1 VTGGQL
7 PVRSFL
13 VLKRRERQNTV
24 LDRATRARQEIKLM
38 QAPATLDA
46 ARGARPATMRAVRIH
61 AYGGPEVMQL
71 EELPI
76 AALQPGHVLIHV
88 RAASVNFLDVQK
100 RRGELKGHAFYQR
113 ASAGSP
119 DLPATL
125 GSQGVGTVEE
135 LGPEV
140 SNVGCGDR
148 VSFVGDS
155 YASHAVIPAA
165 RLIPIPKDLTFE
177 QAAAGMNQGFLAYAF
192 THFAYPVKPGEW
204 CLIQA
209 AAGGIGLLLCQMAKI
224 RGARVIGVTS
234 SAQKAKFASEAGADE
249 VIISTESDIAQEVR
263 KITCGR
269 GVSVVY
275 DGVGKDT
282 FAANLDSLAPGGY
295 LVIYGQSSGYVPP
308 FDLMTL
314 QEKGS
319 LFLTRTNGLPY
330 LKEYPRYLEQ
340 MVQWLKEGKLS
351 IRIDRTYALADAAQA
366 HALFEKRKVSGRIL
380 LLP

>member
-1 VTGGQL
+1 MLTSSTPEGA
-7 PVRSFL
+7 
-13 VLKRRERQNTV
+13 RETQ
-24 LDRATRARQEIKLM
+24 ATAM
-38 QAPATLDA
+38 QAI
-46 ARGARPATMRAVRIH
+46 RIH

-71 EELPI
+71 EELPMPV
-76 AALQPGHVLIHV
+76 PGHGQAVVRVHV
-88 RAASVNFLDVQK
+88 ASVNFLDVQK
-100 RRGELKGHAFYQR
+100 RRGELVGQAFYHR
-113 ASAGSP
+113 AGEP

-125 GSQGVGTVEE
+125 GSQGVGVVTA

-140 SNVGCGDR
+140 SNVRVGDR
-148 VSFVGDS
+148 VSFAGDS
-155 YASHAVIPAA
+155 YASHALVPAV
-165 RLIPIPKDLTFE
+165 RLIRIPDGISFE

-192 THFAYPVKPGEW
+192 THFAYPIKAGDW

-224 RGARVIGVTS
+224 REGRVIGVTS
-234 SAQKAKFASEAGADE
+234 TEEKAAFVRNAGADA
-249 VIISTESDIAQEVR
+249 VIVSTQSDIAKEAR
-263 KITCGR
+263 RITAGR
-269 GVSVVY
+269 GVNVVY

-282 FAANLDSLAPGGY
+282 FAANLDSLALGGY

-330 LKEYPRYLEQ
+330 IKEYPHYLEQ
-340 MVQWLKEGKLS
+340 FVAWISQGKLS
-351 IRIDRTYALADAAQA
+351 IRIARTYPLAEAALAHAA
-366 HALFEKRKVSGRIL
+366 FEKRQISGRIL